1 MFTGGFIRKITNDI
15 KGSLTVEATLV
26 LSVFLMVVLFFL
38 SIFRMVYAEAELTY
52 AASKTVQEAANVGYA
67 VKNLSELLDKKI
79 DSGQKKVSFL
89 SEIDTGK
96 IISLGIDM
104 AEEVGSEYWFA
115 AEIKRKIHDM
125 NHLDKV
131 IKGGFSGISFV
142 GSSMFAEDEMTVI
155 NMEYEVSFPVFD
167 DILPGVKI
175 SNVVAMRSFSGEGSI
190 KDAVISLEQEKEED
204 KEENKEEEKE
214 YVYVTENGTVYHESS
229 ACTYLK
235 PGVRQVDS
243 GSLTLMRNHSGGK
256 YYACEGCAGG
266 VVNQSEL
273 WITPYGNRYHT
284 RKDCTKINRN
294 VTKILKSEA
303 KGYRPCSKCAR

>member
-1 MFTGGFIRKITNDI
+1 MFTGGFIRKNTNI

-26 LSVFLMVVLFFL
+26 LSAFLMVVLFFL

-52 AASKTVQEAANVGYA
+52 AASKTVQEAANVGYV
-67 VKNLSELLDKKI
+67 VKNLSELLNQKI
-79 DSGQKKVSFL
+79 DSEQKRFSSF
-89 SEIDTGK
+89 SKFDTREIIT
-96 IISLGIDM
+96 LGIDM
-104 AEEVGSEYWFA
+104 AEEVGSEHWFA
-115 AEIKRKIHDM
+115 AEIKRKIHGM
-125 NHLDKV
+125 NNLDKV
-131 IKGGFSGISFV
+131 IKGGFSGISFA
-142 GSSMFAEDEMTVI
+142 GSSVFAEDEITVI
-155 NMEYEVSFPVFD
+155 HMEYEVTFPVFD
-167 DILPGVKI
+167 DILPGVRF

-190 KDAVISLEQEKEED
+190 KDAVISQEQDKEED

-235 PGVRQVDS
+235 QVNSDS
-243 GSLTLMRNHSGGK
+243 LPLMRNHSGGK

-294 VTKILKSEA
+294 VSKILKSEA